1 MWNDILSSMTKD
13 IWEAKIPNPMF
24 EEVPA
29 HHPNHSKYL
38 SGSNRYL
45 PTEIREF
52 IQNTNASKLTYKGA
66 SPIDY
71 NVQFFCY
78 GDVCPLES
86 LQRQMK
92 LVIWWLKIA
101 NQYAKQSCKDLVL
114 LVFLTPFEKTLP
126 RSTPPPPPDSGKV
139 VLSSINCNTGV
150 STRCDYGH
158 EITVYREEEWF
169 KVFIHESFHYFGLDF
184 AYDQSA
190 SVNSALHRMFC
201 VGTEILL
208 YESYTEFWAEIIVMA
223 LFSKIHKES
232 FHTILQRELTH
243 SLQQAK
249 KVLGVQDLTYSDLT
263 ATDSHTCSKENTYRE
278 ETNVCAY
285 YIIKTIF
292 LYFNESFLQ
301 WCNTHNTNLL
311 QFDPSTL
318 PSLLEWIEHHYREAG
333 LVAAIEGSTDN
344 GDGLRMTTINI

>member
-1 MWNDILSSMTKD
+1 MTSMTQD
-13 IWEAKIPNPMF
+13 IWQAKIPSPIF
-24 EEVPA
+24 EEVPG
-29 HHPNHSKYL
+29 NDSTL
-38 SGSNRYL
+38 SNDRYL

-52 IQNTNASKLTYKGA
+52 IQTTPAAKFTYQGT

-71 NVQFFCY
+71 NVEFFCY
-78 GDVCPLES
+78 RDSFPLEN

-101 NQYAKQSCKDLVL
+101 NRYAKRSCKDLVL
-114 LVFLTPFEKTLP
+114 LVYLTPFKKTIP
-126 RSTPPPPPDSGKV
+126 TRDEVAAEEGPSDKI
-139 VLSSINCNTGV
+139 VLSSINCNTGF
-150 STRCDYGH
+150 STRCDFGK
-158 EITVYREEEWF
+158 EIVVYREEEWF

-184 AYDQSA
+184 AYDQPA
-190 SVNSALHRMFC
+190 SVNTALHRMFC
-201 VGTEILL
+201 VQEKILL
-208 YESYTEFWAEIIVMA
+208 YEAYTEFWAETIVMMLYSA
-223 LFSKIHKES
+223 MKRSSSNSFS
-232 FHTILQRELTH
+232 TILETELQH

-249 KVLGVQDLTYSDLT
+249 KVLGIQDLTYSDVT
-263 ATDSHTCSKENTYRE
+263 ATDSHTCSKQHTYRE
-278 ETNVCAY
+278 DTNVFAY

-292 LYFNESFLQ
+292 LYFNESFLE

-318 PSLLEWIEHHYREAG
+318 PSLLQWIEHHYRDPG